1 MNMNKKL
8 VLLPFAALLLS
19 GCLPGGNSGSSVPA
33 STSASKTGTTRTA
46 PSTPTVPGPTSVD
59 PGPSEYQGYSKVTTK
74 PVDQKEYILGYYQ
87 ANLKKNCFINGHH
100 HTDDKGEYPYY
111 LTTTEDVTKAVRVRV
126 AYEAN
131 NTDFKIM
138 NVGGGEFSTYDGKYL
153 RIYEGQKEGGSKV
166 TSLGFYD
173 PAHPEVDPT
182 NPSHNVTH
190 TTDLFQFYGDY
201 SYGGVSFTV
210 NTLAAMFNDGVHDP
224 QAVFVGTYEQYT
236 TLSATT
242 PNRLSSNFVAYL
254 WEAK

>member
-1 MNMNKKL
+1 MNKKL

-19 GCLPGGNSGSSVPA
+19 GCLPGQGSSSSQAPA
-33 STSASKTGTTRTA
+33 SSSATTGTPRTA
-46 PSTPTVPGPTSVD
+46 PSAPTVPGPTTVE

-100 HTDDKGEYPYY
+100 HVDDKGEYPYY
-111 LTTTEDVTKAVRVRV
+111 LTTTEDVTKAVRVRI

-131 NTDFKIM
+131 GTDFKIM
-138 NVGGGEFSTYDGKYL
+138 NVGGGEYDTYNGKYL

-173 PAHPEVDPT
+173 PAHPEIDPT
-182 NPSHNVTH
+182 NPSHTVTH
-190 TTDLFQFYGDY
+190 TTDSFQFYGDY

-210 NTLAAMFNDGVHDP
+210 NTIAAMFNDGTHDP

-236 TLSATT
+236 SLSAVT
-242 PNRLSSNFVAYL
+242 PNRLGSNFIAYL

>member
-1 MNMNKKL
+1 MNKKL

-19 GCLPGGNSGSSVPA
+19 GCLPGQGSSSSQSPA
-33 STSASKTGTTRTA
+33 SSSTTTGTPRTA
-46 PSTPTVPGPTSVD
+46 PSAPTVPGPTTVE
-59 PGPSEYQGYSKVTTK
+59 PGPSECHGYSKVTTR

-100 HTDDKGEYPYY
+100 HVENNVEHPYY
-111 LTTTEDVTKAVRVRV
+111 LSTTEDVTKAVKVRI

-131 NTDFKIM
+131 GTDFKII
-138 NVGGGEFSTYDGKYL
+138 NVGNGEYDTYDGKYL

-182 NPSHNVTH
+182 NQSHTVTH

-201 SYGGVSFTV
+201 SYGGTSFTV
-210 NTLAAMFNDGVHDP
+210 NTIAAMFNDGTHDP
-224 QAVFVGTYEQYT
+224 QAVFVGTYGPYE

-242 PNRLSSNFVAYL
+242 PNRLGSNFIAYL
-254 WEAK
+254 WEELK